1 MLFSLDGKMKF
12 GLDDIAVFLEVV
24 RAGSFSG
31 AAQTLRMPVS
41 TVSRR
46 VAALEARLGVQL
58 LKRTTRALSL
68 TEDGGA
74 FAERCGVALAEVA
87 AAANALADRRTELV
101 GTLRVTA
108 PHYACNRDFGPQL
121 LAFAAQHPKLQL
133 DLRLTNGAPDLVEE
147 GVDVAFQLTPLPV
160 GRHIARRLWEVAYV
174 VCASRSLVEARP
186 TLARML
192 HPRDLS
198 GEPCVLTPP
207 IGAWLFER
215 PDRAERL
222 SFAPRVLGAVVDDLG
237 LGAAAVRQGL
247 GVGYLPRGLIA
258 DDDFVELQIAGWRP
272 QPREL
277 YALYPAS
284 RQLSPKVR
292 ALIDHALA
300 ARAAHG

>member
-1 MLFSLDGKMKF
+1 MSF
-12 GLDDIAVFLEVV
+12 GLDDIAIFLEVV

-31 AAQTLRMPVS
+31 AAQALRAPVS

-68 TEDGGA
+68 TEDGRA
-74 FAERCGVALAEVA
+74 FAERCGAALAEITA
-87 AAANALADRRTELV
+87 ATSALADSRTELV

-133 DLRLTNGAPDLVEE
+133 DLRLTNAAPDLVEE
-147 GVDVAFQLTPLPV
+147 GVDVAFQLTPLPD
-160 GRHIARRLWEVAYV
+160 GRHVARRLWEVAYV
-174 VCASRSLVEARP
+174 LCASRALVQARP
-186 TLARML
+186 ALAGMT
-192 HPRDLS
+192 HPRHLA

-215 PDRAERL
+215 PDGAERL
-222 SFAPRVLGAVVDDLG
+222 AFTPRVLGAVVDDLG

-258 DDDFVELQIAGWRP
+258 DEDFVELGIDGWRP

-292 ALIDHALA
+292 AVIDHALA